1 MFMVF
6 SPDLTIIVLVLI
18 KDKLNVIKRK
28 RERERFFNTQV
39 ERLGGN
45 HVIFELTLIIHFR
58 K

>member
-1 MFMVF
+1 MVF